1 MKIYNIFLNISYKYM
16 SLILENQ
23 IKYIKLYSKLLDIEK
38 KNIIIDILQLF
49 YHKFYSNY
57 DNISTVGWLDNQ
69 IGFFLDPYGFNKKY
83 FKKRQLF
90 MKSLVKKFS
99 DCEYGSI
106 SLDKIILGMFEWS
119 IIELE
124 SFYKNNSKD
133 SKDSK
138 NSEKSVYNMGLRKL
152 NQNGGGN
159 SNEYVLKYIKSLKN
173 DGKFIKTK
181 LIFNYLDELINEG
194 QLYNFIHSDLDIKE
208 IYIDDNIPN
217 INIEKLFLYLLNN
230 SNIFLTNI
238 IDKLKKYFIKFNIN
252 KKKLDNMIDTK
263 FNDKEWIY
271 IKNKYSKETYN
282 FYKIFNNKLVS
293 GNIIISKN
301 KYIKFINF
309 ILHDSLT
316 VDVNYSKAD
325 FYYYFSILNNRNKK
339 FKINSTINSKK
350 ILVVASNDFHNKILE
365 NIKLSK

>member
-1 MKIYNIFLNISYKYM
+1 M

-49 YHKFYSNY
+49 YDKFNSNY
-57 DNISTVGWLDNQ
+57 DSSSTVGWLDNQ
-69 IGFFLDPYGFNKKY
+69 IGFFLDPYGFNNTY
-83 FKKRQLF
+83 SKKRQLF
-90 MKSLVKKFS
+90 MKNLQKKFS
-99 DCEYGSI
+99 DCEYGSV
-106 SLDKIILGMFEWS
+106 SLDKIILWMFGLS

-124 SFYKNNSKD
+124 SFYKNN

-173 DGKFIKTK
+173 DGKFNKTK
-181 LIFNYLDELINEG
+181 LIFSYLDQLINED
-194 QLYNFIHSDLDIKE
+194 QMYNFIHSDLDIKE
-208 IYIDDNIPN
+208 IYIDDNTPD
-217 INIEKLFLYLLNN
+217 INIEKLFIYLLDN
-230 SNIFLTNI
+230 SNIFLNNI
-238 IDKLKKYFIKFNIN
+238 ISKLKKYFIKFNIN

-309 ILHDSLT
+309 ILHDSLS

-325 FYYYFSILNNRNKK
+325 FYYYFSILNNVNKK
-339 FKINSTINSKK
+339 FKINSTLNSKK
-350 ILVVASNDFHNKILE
+350 ILVEASNDFHKKILE